1 MMNDPMMMPWS
12 PEMAQQAGNEALEQ
26 QNDEG
31 AGDLGQDSEE
41 ILSKIDAFKTDHATQ
56 LDEFN
61 KFYKMYRS
69 QPTKKR
75 SENQSNTFIPEI
87 FVEDEAL
94 ATAAHEMVFSE
105 ASKALFFDV
114 VGEDGGEDDRVRAM
128 VTKATIAKQIELNDL
143 QSNALPWFRSLILS
157 GNAPVDL
164 CWVLSYRSFWDGIYR
179 VRRPAF
185 DCWDFEP
192 FDLTNFAFDDSQED
206 IERQEWSAR
215 TQHVKAGA
223 AKGMVRNGIW
233 DGGVVDDSLKRGFDR
248 NPYDRERRRLAGY
261 IESASDGKGFTWHK
275 YYGTLE
281 SRGDDEIYRADITSD
296 GKFLMKPEI
305 NPYAHGEKET
315 LMGKW
320 FSLTGEPFAM
330 GIGHVNHR
338 TQSEINDRRNFI
350 NDLLFSSFYNMW
362 LNRSDS
368 GIMLPGNKMK
378 WRPHEVITGDGI
390 SDEFLRALRPDMA
403 GLGPAV
409 NLEGQDIE
417 KMRRQSGATTTLQ
430 AIASGIT
437 ATETQAIQSE
447 STRRLRAMVRS
458 NVGSF
463 FRKVLYRAHALN
475 LQFLDRPFSARVTGG
490 DGYEIFGKVSR
501 EDQILS
507 PDIRMKLSTDL
518 DFRPMERREMIEAI
532 TAIAQLTKAG
542 VSHSGAMVSDALLEE
557 LAARFNLDPRK
568 LWKREGLQE
577 MEVNRQMMQPGTQ
590 QNAMRQMISE
600 SPRAQQVM
608 QTGMPA

>member
-1 MMNDPMMMPWS
+1 MSDRQIDDVIN
-12 PEMAQQAGNEALEQ
+12 AEQ
-26 QNDEG
+26 ENT
-31 AGDLGQDSEE
+31 GDLAQDSEE
-41 ILSKIDAFKTDHATQ
+41 ILEKIDAFQTDHATQ

-69 QPTKKR
+69 QPTKTR
-75 SENQSNTFIPEI
+75 SENQSNTFIPEM

-94 ATAAHEMVFSE
+94 ATAAHEMLFSDG
-105 ASKALFFDV
+105 SKQLFFDV
-114 VGEDGGEDDRVRAM
+114 VGEDGGEDDRVRAQ
-128 VTKATIAKQIELNDL
+128 VTKATIGKQIELNDL
-143 QSNALPWFRSLILS
+143 QSKAMPWFRSLILH

-164 CWVLSYRSFWDGIYR
+164 CWVLAYRSYWDGIHR

-192 FDLTNFAFDDSQED
+192 FDLTNFSFDDTQED
-206 IERQEWSAR
+206 IEKQEWSAR
-215 TQHVKAGA
+215 TQHVKASA
-223 AKGMVRNGIW
+223 ARSMVRNGIW
-233 DGGVVDDSLKRGFDR
+233 DDSIVSDALKRGFDR
-248 NPYDRERRRLAGY
+248 NIHDRERRRLAGY
-261 IESASDGKGFTWHK
+261 LDGESDGKGFTWHK

-281 SRGDDEIYRADITSD
+281 SRNDDEIYRADITSD
-296 GKFLMKPEI
+296 GKFLLKPEI
-305 NPYAHGEKET
+305 NPYAHGEKES

-320 FSLTGEPFAM
+320 FSLTGEPYAM
-330 GIGHVNHR
+330 GIGHVNHK

-350 NDLLFSSFYNMW
+350 NDLLYSSLYNMW

-378 WRPHEVITGDGI
+378 WRPHEVINGDGI

-409 NLEGQDIE
+409 NLEGLDIE
-417 KMRRQSGATTTLQ
+417 KMRRHSGATSALQ
-430 AIASGIT
+430 AVVTGAT
-437 ATETQAIQSE
+437 ATETQATQSE
-447 STRRLRAMVRS
+447 ATRRLRAMVRS
-458 NVGSF
+458 NVASF
-463 FRKVLYRAHALN
+463 FRKLLYRAHSLN

-518 DFRPMERREMIEAI
+518 DFRPLERREMIEAI
-532 TAIAQLTKAG
+532 TAIAQLAKAG
-542 VSHSGAMVSDALLEE
+542 VTHKGTMTADAFIEE
-557 LAARFNLDPRK
+557 LASRFNIDPK
-568 LWKREGLQE
+568 KMWKPEGLQE
-577 MEVNRQMMQPGTQ
+577 LETNRQMLQPQVQ
-590 QNAMRQMISE
+590 QRAMREMVSQ

-608 QTGMPA
+608 QTGMAA